1 MDLCD
6 KFRIIGLVQ

>member
-6 KFRIIGLVQ
+6 KILQIMW